1 MDMEKYNS
9 LINDIFQRFPSVQTS
24 SFNDAYKPGLQHMT
38 DFNNLLGNP
47 DKKYRTIHVA
57 GTNGKGSVANMLSSV
72 LAGAGLK
79 VGLYTSPHII
89 DFRERMRVVDGSARR
104 QQPDSEINKAEL
116 VSKEYVYDFL
126 DKWSD
131 MFDKMELSFFEIT
144 TGLAFKWF
152 EDQNVD
158 IAVIEVG
165 LGGRLDST
173 NIITPELSIVTSI
186 GLDHCDLLGDT
197 LEKIAFEKAGIFKK
211 GVPALVGETRPET
224 EPVFRARFVQVNANV
239 TSALPQTKTALTF
252 ADQTEP
258 SLWYM
263 SGDLLRLMDLQ
274 GEYQSRNLRTVMA
287 ALDILRDLWAVPGD
301 SESWKGVADH
311 LLDKAN
317 VADSLIHTALRMDFH
332 GRWERLS
339 TNPDVIC
346 DIGHN
351 APALKYNFGQLKE
364 YLETGRYTS
373 LIMVYGVMADK
384 NFDAIMPLFP
394 ENATWIFTTP
404 KTRRSDPASDIKD
417 RYAAFCAKH
426 GRMANRLYVQDSVR
440 DAVAMALKTAAAYGG
455 NPLVYIGG
463 STFVV
468 SEAVSCF

>member
-239 TSALPQTKTALTF
+239 TSALTQTKTSLTF

-263 SGDLLRLMDLQ
+263 SGDLLRQMDLQ
-274 GEYQSRNLRTVMA
+274 GEYQARNLRTVMA
-287 ALDILRDLWAVPGD
+287 ALDILRDLWAAPGN
-301 SESWKGVADH
+301 SESWKGVVDR
-311 LLDKAN
+311 LLDKVN

-351 APALKYNFGQLKE
+351 APALTYNFGQLKE

-417 RYAAFCAKH
+417 RYTAFCEKH
-426 GRMANRLYVQDSVR
+426 CRMANRLYIQDSVR

-468 SEAVSCF
+468 SEAVTCF

>member
-1 MDMEKYNS
+1 
-9 LINDIFQRFPSVQTS
+9 
-24 SFNDAYKPGLQHMT
+24 
-38 DFNNLLGNP
+38 
-47 DKKYRTIHVA
+47 
-57 GTNGKGSVANMLSSV
+57 
-72 LAGAGLK
+72 
-79 VGLYTSPHII
+79 
-89 DFRERMRVVDGSARR
+89 
-104 QQPDSEINKAEL
+104 
-116 VSKEYVYDFL
+116 
-126 DKWSD
+126 

-197 LEKIAFEKAGIFKK
+197 LDKIAFEKAGIFKK

-239 TSALPQTKTALTF
+239 TSSLTQTKTALTF

-274 GEYQSRNLRTVMA
+274 GEYQARNLRTVMA

-301 SESWKGVADH
+301 SESWKRVVDR
-311 LLDKAN
+311 LLDKVN
-317 VADSLIHTALRMDFH
+317 VADSLIHTASRMDFH

-351 APALKYNFGQLKE
+351 APALTYNFGQLKE

-417 RYAAFCAKH
+417 RYTAFCEKH

-468 SEAVSCF
+468 SEAVTCF

>member
-1 MDMEKYNS
+1 MDIEKYNS

-89 DFRERMRVVDGSARR
+89 DFRERMRVVDGST
-104 QQPDSEINKAEL
+104 SEL

-126 DKWSD
+126 EKWSG

-224 EPVFRARFVQVNANV
+224 EPVFRARFVQVNVNV
-239 TSALPQTKTALTF
+239 TSALTQTKTALTF

-287 ALDILRDLWAVPGD
+287 ALDILRDLWAAPGD
-301 SESWKGVADH
+301 SESWKGVADR
-311 LLDKAN
+311 LLDKVN

-351 APALKYNFGQLKE
+351 APALTYNFGQLKE

-417 RYAAFCAKH
+417 RYTAFCEKY

-468 SEAVSCF
+468 SEAVTCF

>member
-1 MDMEKYNS
+1 MDIEKYNS
-9 LINDIFQRFPSVQTS
+9 LINDIFHRFPSVQTS

-47 DKKYRTIHVA
+47 DKNYRTIHVA

-89 DFRERMRVVDGSARR
+89 DFRERMRVVDGST
-104 QQPDSEINKAEL
+104 SEL

-126 DKWSD
+126 EKWSG

-224 EPVFRARFVQVNANV
+224 EPVFRARFVQVNVNV
-239 TSALPQTKTALTF
+239 TSALTQTKTALTF

-287 ALDILRDLWAVPGD
+287 ALDILRDLWAAPGD
-301 SESWKGVADH
+301 SESWKGVADR
-311 LLDKAN
+311 LLDKVN

-351 APALKYNFGQLKE
+351 APALTYNFGQLKE

-417 RYAAFCAKH
+417 RYTAFCEKY

-468 SEAVSCF
+468 SEAVTCF

>member
-1 MDMEKYNS
+1 MDIEKYNS

-47 DKKYRTIHVA
+47 DKNYRTIHVA

-89 DFRERMRVVDGSARR
+89 DFRERMRVVDGST
-104 QQPDSEINKAEL
+104 SEL

-126 DKWSD
+126 EKWSV

-197 LEKIAFEKAGIFKK
+197 LDKIAFEKAGIFKK

-239 TSALPQTKTALTF
+239 TSSLTQTKPALTF

-274 GEYQSRNLRTVMA
+274 GEYQARNLRTVMA

-301 SESWKGVADH
+301 SESWKRVVDR
-311 LLDKAN
+311 LLDKVN
-317 VADSLIHTALRMDFH
+317 VADSLIHTASRMDFH

-351 APALKYNFGQLKE
+351 APALTYNFGQLKE

-417 RYAAFCAKH
+417 RYTAFCEEH

-468 SEAVSCF
+468 SEAVTCF

>member
-1 MDMEKYNS
+1 MDIEKYNS

-47 DKKYRTIHVA
+47 DKNYRTIHVA

-89 DFRERMRVVDGSARR
+89 DFRERMRVVDGST
-104 QQPDSEINKAEL
+104 SEL

-126 DKWSD
+126 EKWSV

-197 LEKIAFEKAGIFKK
+197 LDKIAFEKAGIFKK

-224 EPVFRARFVQVNANV
+224 EPVFRARFVQVNANI
-239 TSALPQTKTALTF
+239 TSSLTQTKTALTF

-274 GEYQSRNLRTVMA
+274 GEYQARNLRTVMA
-287 ALDILRDLWAVPGD
+287 ALDILRDLWAVPGV
-301 SESWKGVADH
+301 SESWKRVVDR
-311 LLDKAN
+311 LLDKVN
-317 VADSLIHTALRMDFH
+317 VADSLIHTASRMDFH

-351 APALKYNFGQLKE
+351 APALTYNFGQLKE

-417 RYAAFCAKH
+417 RYTAFCEKH
-426 GRMANRLYVQDSVR
+426 GTMANRLYVQDSVR

-468 SEAVSCF
+468 SEAVTCF

>member
-1 MDMEKYNS
+1 MEPFSKKSYQRKVEA
-9 LINDIFQRFPSVQTS
+9 IFTRFPSVQKVP
-24 SFNDAYKPGLQHMT
+24 FKDAYKPGLENMLK
-38 DFNNLLGNP
+38 FEGVLGNP
-47 DKKYRTIHVA
+47 HKSLRTIHVA
-57 GTNGKGSVANMLSSV
+57 GTNGKGSVANMLASALS
-72 LAGAGLK
+72 ACGLR
-79 VGLYTSPHII
+79 VGLYTSPHIV
-89 DFRERMRVVDGSARR
+89 DFRERMRIVGEKQSAG
-104 QQPDSEINKAEL
+104 L
-116 VSKEYVYDFL
+116 VSEEYVYDFL
-126 DKWSD
+126 EKWSG

-239 TSALPQTKTALTF
+239 TSALTQTKTALTF

-274 GEYQSRNLRTVMA
+274 GEYQARNLRTVMA
-287 ALDILRDLWAVPGD
+287 ALDILRDLWAAPGD
-301 SESWKGVADH
+301 SESWKGVVDR
-311 LLDKAN
+311 LLDKVN

-351 APALKYNFGQLKE
+351 APALTYNFGQLKE

-417 RYAAFCAKH
+417 RYTAFCEKH

-468 SEAVSCF
+468 SEAVTCF

>member
-1 MDMEKYNS
+1 MTPFLEE
-9 LINDIFQRFPSVQTS
+9 LAARRRFGM
-24 SFNDAYKPGLQHMT
+24 KPGLET
-38 DFNNLLGNP
+38 IRVLCAALGDP
-47 DKKYRTIHVA
+47 QKRFRSIHVA
-57 GTNGKGSVANMLSSV
+57 GTNGKGAVCAL
-72 LAGAGLK
+72 LEAALRTAP
-79 VGLYTSPHII
+79 VGRYTSPHLVRIN
-89 DFRERMRVVDGSARR
+89 ERFFLNGEPIGDATLEAVAGRVHRAIGRSARPELRDVTFFEALTAVAFELYAEAGVGRVVL
-104 QQPDSEINKAEL
+104 EC
-116 VSKEYVYDFL
+116 
-126 DKWSD
+126 
-131 MFDKMELSFFEIT
+131 
-144 TGLAFKWF
+144 
-152 EDQNVD
+152 
-158 IAVIEVG
+158 G
-165 LGGRLDST
+165 LGGRLDAT
-173 NIITPELSIVTSI
+173 NVCEPELCVITRI
-186 GLDHCDLLGDT
+186 GLDHCDWLGDT
-197 LEKIAFEKAGIFKK
+197 VERIAAEKAGIFKK

-224 EPVFRARFVQVNANV
+224 EPIFRARFVQVNANV
-239 TSALPQTKTALTF
+239 TSSLTQTKTALTF

-263 SGDLLRLMDLQ
+263 SGELLRLMDLQ
-274 GEYQSRNLRTVMA
+274 GEYQARNLRTVMA
-287 ALDILRDLWAVPGD
+287 ALDILRDLWAVPGN
-301 SESWKGVADH
+301 SESWKRVVDR
-311 LLDKAN
+311 LLDKVN
-317 VADSLIHTALRMDFH
+317 VADSLIHTASRMDFH

-351 APALKYNFGQLKE
+351 APALTYNFGQLKE

-417 RYAAFCAKH
+417 RYTAFCEKH

-468 SEAVSCF
+468 SEAVTCF